1 MVIYGVYTRFWP
13 TLHIHALVLTVVC
26 VRVCVC
32 RHAGT
37 NGVALALRNK
47 ETAGWHTC
55 TLVMYVVYVTVCVCA
70 LLYT

>member
-47 ETAGWHTC
+47 ETAG
-55 TLVMYVVYVTVCVCA
+55 
-70 LLYT
+70 